1 MRNQASGCS
10 FGSGVA
16 AEGPETGPG
25 GNQVQTTP
33 AFGVGAMAPT
43 SGGSRYHKDLRRRLA
58 VMWAALLH
66 EDGSSDPGAAV
77 KKREWCQVWGCD
89 QAPQR
94 STSDWVE
101 VDVEFQRHLREVL
114 WGSGAEP
121 GLMAILASRR
131 ARQAEQ
137 RAELNGMFM
146 HGFRLRMP
154 LSMLWF
160 PGWSFGAAPLETWC
174 ETVSQAE
181 QQSKA
186 CADGVAR
193 PLLFQDHRHFSENLI
208 LHTTDAGEASA
219 MDALYSTELLESP
232 ACCTMTRGSDDG
244 TATPAD
250 CQDSDDADSDDSWM
264 PALDDLVEDEAAR
277 REGYILP
284 II

>member
-1 MRNQASGCS
+1 MIQPCGCCAMRNQASGCS

-33 AFGVGAMAPT
+33 AFGVGAT

-94 STSDWVE
+94 STSDWVQ
-101 VDVEFQRHLREVL
+101 VDLEFQRHLREVL

-193 PLLFQDHRHFSENLI
+193 PAALSGPPTFL
-208 LHTTDAGEASA
+208 GE
-219 MDALYSTELLESP
+219 P
-232 ACCTMTRGSDDG
+232 
-244 TATPAD
+244 
-250 CQDSDDADSDDSWM
+250 DSSH
-264 PALDDLVEDEAAR
+264 
-277 REGYILP
+277 Y
-284 II
+284 